1 MTTVAAAGRTAPP
14 REAEAP
20 PVRPR
25 PTGRYLTDPSPWRAS
40 YGIVPGILAAVG
52 VVVMAICW
60 VALSDKVVWR
70 DQISWLVGACLGA
83 GAVVLGGVLWILVG
97 MREVRRGFR
106 DLRRQQRLL
115 SPELA
120 PARIDAPTGEV
131 LILVSAAGMTRAHHP
146 DCLLLRGKN
155 AVPLPVGDDRPRCGV
170 CAAVSERSERT
181 NEHSMTVPHDSAEL
195 ARQRHE

>member
-20 PVRPR
+20 PARPR

-40 YGIVPGILAAVG
+40 YGIVPGILAVLG
-52 VVVMAICW
+52 VVVMVLCW
-60 VALSDKVVWR
+60 VQLSDKVVWR

-106 DLRRQQRLL
+106 DLRRQQRILIP
-115 SPELA
+115 SDVQVARPEA
-120 PARIDAPTGEV
+120 TTGEV
-131 LILVSAAGMTRAHHP
+131 LVLVSALGMERAHRP

-155 AVPLPVGDDRPRCGV
+155 AVPVPVGDDRPRCGV
-170 CAAVSERSERT
+170 CAA
-181 NEHSMTVPHDSAEL
+181 DA
-195 ARQRHE
+195 